1 MIAVTLARH
10 HWRSLIGTFL
20 ALAVGV
26 LLLATTLIIFVSSSP
41 QVPLRYAAA
50 PVLVSSQ
57 PPGSEPERAGWQRPW
72 TAAQAD
78 ALAADITDLPGVQGA
93 VVDHTFHAQ
102 LVVDGALVTHTDTR
116 GRQGHN
122 WSSAALGGSSLVVG
136 AAPSEPDEVV
146 VGSDLGLAVG
156 DRAQLLLATESRTV
170 RVSGVLDAPG
180 VLLDDASAAR
190 AAAGPR
196 ALGLVLDPG
205 ADPDEV
211 GQRVRRQ
218 IGDTGTVLTGADRDQ
233 LETEAD
239 SSDRYVGAQFLVMLG
254 VITGF
259 VSIFVIATTFAFVVA
274 QRRRELGLLRCLGAT
289 PGQVRRMTLVE
300 SVVVAVPAGVVGAS
314 LGALLAGP
322 VGRWMVDSGM
332 QPQGWTP
339 HVVLVPAVAALGL
352 GLLIAVLGAWS
363 ASRRAARIRPMEAL
377 REAAVDDRP
386 LGRGRLVLGLTC
398 VLAAVAVG
406 VLSRR
411 LEFEYVGAA
420 TTGAACA
427 ALLGA
432 ALLAP
437 TYLPRVIRGLTV
449 WSLRS
454 GGPVLHLLREG
465 STTAVRRVASTLTPV
480 LLTMGLVGFVTGMVA
495 TMSDTLSRA
504 NQGGILT
511 SHAAAPRPGSPG
523 VTDPAL
529 TMINSA
535 EPELTMSLL
544 TSWLMVGPE
553 AAEGRRLGLNGLD
566 ATMTAQ
572 LAGAVREGNTARLDE
587 PDTVA
592 ISTPTVSEYGI
603 DLGDSVPVSWPDG
616 SVGRL
621 EVVAVLAGDASA
633 ALLPRDRVRAHDVT
647 ALAPVVYVDGLDPAT
662 INPELAAMGVEV
674 VSKADYEAAGDQ
686 TEEEL
691 FRLFTWFLLAL
702 AIGYTGLAIANTLV
716 MATADRRTDF
726 AVLRQVGAL
735 RSQIL
740 RLVAAEA
747 AVVAV
752 IGVVLGTLCAVPAVA
767 GISRWLAADLDVPA
781 RLVFDWPAVGLA
793 GLGCLVMAVLASLV
807 PARRVMTGP
816 IVEAAR
822 ATE

>member
-1 MIAVTLARH
+1 MIAVALARH
-10 HWRSLIGTFL
+10 HWRGLIGTFL
-20 ALAVGV
+20 ALAAGV

-41 QVPLRYAAA
+41 QVPLRYAAS

-72 TAAQAD
+72 TAARAD
-78 ALAADITDLPGVQGA
+78 ALATDVAALPGVRGA

-102 LVVDGALVTHTDTR
+102 LVVDNALVTHTDTR
-116 GRQGHN
+116 DRQGHN
-122 WSSAALGGSSLVVG
+122 WSTAVLGGSSLVAG
-136 AAPSEPDEVV
+136 TAPSGPDEVV
-146 VGSDLGLAVG
+146 VGTDLGLAIG
-156 DRAQLLLATESRTV
+156 DRAQLLLATETRTV
-170 RVSGVLDAPG
+170 RVSGLLDAPG

-211 GQRVRRQ
+211 GQRVRRE
-218 IGDTGTVLTGADRDQ
+218 IGDAGTVLVGADRDQ

-259 VSIFVIATTFAFVVA
+259 VSIFVIATTFAFVVT
-274 QRRRELGLLRCLGAT
+274 QRRREVGLLRCLGAT
-289 PGQVRRMTLVE
+289 PGQVRRMTLAE
-300 SVVVAVPAGVVGAS
+300 SVVVAVPAGLVGAV

-322 VGRWMVDSGM
+322 VGRWMVESGM

-339 HVVLVPAVAALGL
+339 RVVLAPALAAFGL
-352 GLLIAVLGAWS
+352 GLLIAVLGARS

-386 LGRGRLVLGLTC
+386 LGRWRLASGLAC
-398 VLAAVAVG
+398 ILAAVAVG

-411 LEFEYVGAA
+411 LEFAYVGAA

-437 TYLPRVIRGLTV
+437 AYLPWLIRGLTA
-449 WSLRS
+449 WSPRT
-454 GGPVLHLLREG
+454 GGPVVHLFREG
-465 STTAVRRVASTLTPV
+465 STTAVRRVASTMTPV

-495 TMSDTLSRA
+495 TMSDTISRA

-511 SHAAAPRPGSPG
+511 SHAAAPLPGSPG
-523 VTDPAL
+523 VTDPAR
-529 TMINSA
+529 TMIDSA
-535 EPELTMSLL
+535 DPELSMSLL

-553 AAEGRRLGLNGLD
+553 AATSRRLDLNGLD
-566 ATMTAQ
+566 PTMMTQ
-572 LAGAVREGNTARLDE
+572 LAGAVREGSTARLDQ
-587 PDTVA
+587 PGTVA
-592 ISTPTVSEYGI
+592 ISSPTVSQHGI
-603 DLGDSVPVSWPDG
+603 HLGDHVPVTWPDG
-616 SVGRL
+616 SVDRL
-621 EVVAVLAGDASA
+621 EVVAVLDGDASA
-633 ALLPRDRVRAHDVT
+633 ALAPRDRVRAHDVT
-647 ALAPVVYVDGLDPAT
+647 ALAPVVYVDGLDPT
-662 INPELAAMGVEV
+662 MINPGLATLGVQV
-674 VSKADYEAAGDQ
+674 VSKADYEAAGIQ
-686 TEEEL
+686 QEEEL

-716 MATADRRTDF
+716 MATADRRNDF

-735 RSQIL
+735 RSQVL
-740 RLVAAEA
+740 RLVAIEA
-747 AVVAV
+747 AVVGTVGA
-752 IGVVLGTLCAVPAVA
+752 VLGTLCAVPAVA
-767 GISRWLAADLDVPA
+767 GIARWMAADFDVTA
-781 RLVFDWPAVGLA
+781 QMVFDWPAVGLA
-793 GLGCLVMAVLASLV
+793 AVGCLGMAVLASLV
-807 PARRVMTGP
+807 PVRRLPVLP
-816 IVEAAR
+816 E
-822 ATE
+822 